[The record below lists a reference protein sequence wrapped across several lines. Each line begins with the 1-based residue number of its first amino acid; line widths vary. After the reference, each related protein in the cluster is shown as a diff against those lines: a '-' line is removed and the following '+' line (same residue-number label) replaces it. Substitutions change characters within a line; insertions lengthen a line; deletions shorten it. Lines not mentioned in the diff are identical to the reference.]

1 MIRVFAARA
10 AVAAALAAV
19 VIAAFYIASA
29 IYMRGRGESGT
40 TDVPSTNGQ
49 DGSVPS
55 LEINDLPFSFVANL
69 SEYERYMEPGTDEY
83 LFLVNN
89 DNKLD
94 EKYVPDDL
102 VPAPNVRRGY
112 GTLYMREYAA
122 KALLAMMTE
131 AEANGYKV
139 GSAANGKTLSVISA
153 YRSYDKQKSNFD
165 RALNGYISQGL
176 SYDEAYR
183 RTCEYYALPGSSEHQ
198 TGLCCDITTQTSGLT
213 EEFAETEIYKWL
225 SENAHKFGFILRYP
239 KGKEYST
246 GINYE
251 PWHYRYV
258 GRKYATEIYESGLTL
273 EEYIAGLS

>member
-10 AVAAALAAV
+10 VTAAVLAAV
-19 VIAAFYIASA
+19 AIGIFYTASA
-29 IYMRGRGESGT
+29 VYMRRRAVDDAA
-40 TDVPSTNGQ
+40 DVPSPEGN
-49 DGSVPS
+49 DSSVPTLDVS
-55 LEINDLPFSFVANL
+55 NLPVSFVADL
-69 SEYERYMEPGTDEY
+69 SEYEKYMEPGTDEY

-89 DNKLD
+89 DNTLGAD
-94 EKYVPDDL
+94 YVPADL
-102 VPAPNVRRGY
+102 VAAPNVRSGY

-131 AEANGYKV
+131 AAANGYKV
-139 GSAANGKTLSVISA
+139 GSAADGRTLSVISA
-153 YRSYDKQKSNFD
+153 YRSYSKQKSNFD

-183 RTCEYYALPGSSEHQ
+183 RTCEYYALPGASEHQ
-198 TGLCCDITTQTSGLT
+198 TGLCCDITTQTGELT
-213 EEFAETEIYKWL
+213 EEFANTGIYKWL

-239 KGKEYST
+239 KGREDST

-273 EEYIAGLS
+273 EEYVARS